1 MGAVCGKS
9 DKGKETAEPTPAR
22 VVVGSGTAAAM
33 VESSNLPHPPTP
45 PGSPTVPKVDLDHS
59 ATTFPAVAA
68 PPPPIVEDTPSASTG
83 ATGEIKKTGQ
93 PVAGAQVDR
102 VEEGEDADELLSH
115 PVKSRETK
123 AADASGASEYYSS
136 DEGETLEDE
145 TPRASEVR
153 DGSCS

>member
-45 PGSPTVPKVDLDHS
+45 PGSPTAPKVDLDHS

-68 PPPPIVEDTPSASTG
+68 PPPIVEDTPSASAG
-83 ATGEIKKTGQ
+83 AAEIKKTGQ
-93 PVAGAQVDR
+93 PVAGAQVDK

-136 DEGETLEDE
+136 DEGETLEGE

-153 DGSCS
+153 GGSPS